1 MHNRVHVAACT
12 CTCTYML
19 ISFTLV
25 SERKVI
31 MHKLSGGVETL
42 IKTLQVSDTLGEMIL
57 CIVLNLVISFSAC
70 GYSELFCFGCYSC
83 LYTCGEIGRVS
94 SL

>member
-1 MHNRVHVAACT
+1 MYVLNAMQYVNAHNYVYVAT
-12 CTCTYML
+12 CML

-42 IKTLQVSDTLGEMIL
+42 IKTLQVLGEAITTL
-57 CIVLNLVISFSAC
+57 HTCKPVFFWDC
-70 GYSELFCFGCYSC
+70 GVTQLFFN
-83 LYTCGEIGRVS
+83 RKQRNHK
-94 SL
+94 

>member
-1 MHNRVHVAACT
+1 MHNSVHVSACT
-12 CTCTYML
+12 CML

-31 MHKLSGGVETL
+31 IHKLSGGVETL

-57 CIVLNLVISFSAC
+57 CIVLNLVISFSHVDTL
-70 GYSELFCFGCYSC
+70 ELFCFGCYSC